1 LTVSTQ
7 PIDVAVGI
15 LIRDDGAFLLA
26 QRPHG
31 KPMAGYWE
39 FPGGKLEIGETV
51 FDALVRE
58 FDEELDLHIVEAHP
72 WVQRVVVYPHA
83 TVRLHFWRSF
93 GEGRGWKGE
102 PHGNEAQAFRW
113 EHIDRPTTD
122 PWLAGAQPVKRWM
135 QLPATYAISNAREVG
150 IDRFIARLD
159 AKLADGAIA
168 QLQLREPTMDA
179 SAFASLFDA
188 VRARCAA
195 HRVRLLVNSVHD
207 EGYWTKANGVHL
219 TARDLMRR
227 DERPQVDWCF
237 ASCHDA
243 KELAH
248 AGRLSLDAAVLG
260 PVHRT
265 ASHVGVEGIGWPAFT
280 AIASATT
287 IPVYAIGGLQASDM
301 RDAIGAGAHGIAM
314 IRAAW
319 SSVLSR

>member
-1 LTVSTQ
+1 LTASAQ

-39 FPGGKLEIGETV
+39 FPGGKLEAGETV

-58 FDEELDLHIVEAHP
+58 FDEELDLHIVQAHP

-93 GEGRGWKGE
+93 GEGRGWRGTAQS
-102 PHGNEAQAFRW
+102 NEGQAFRW
-113 EHIDRPTTD
+113 EYIDRLTTD

-135 QLPATYAISNAREVG
+135 QLPAAYAISNAGEVG
-150 IDRFIARLD
+150 IDSFTARLD
-159 AKLADGAIA
+159 AKLARGSIA

-179 SAFASLFDA
+179 RAFASLFDA
-188 VRARCAA
+188 VHARCAA
-195 HRVRLLVNSVHD
+195 HHVRLLVNSAHD
-207 EGYWTKANGVHL
+207 EGFWTKADGVHL
-219 TARDLMRR
+219 TARELMRR
-227 DERPQVDWCF
+227 DARPQVDWCF

-243 KELAH
+243 QELAH

-260 PVHRT
+260 SVRET
-265 ASHVGVEGIGWPAFT
+265 TSHAGIGGIGWPAFA

-287 IPVYAIGGLQASDM
+287 IPVYAIGGLQTSDM
-301 RDAIGAGAHGIAM
+301 PDAFAAGAHGIAM

-319 SSVLSR
+319 SS